1 MDARQKRV
9 FNPDFSLVIT
19 LLIPIFSEQ
28 FASVFLS
35 MLSSMV
41 SSNIDTNIINVT
53 SLVSSVISLPGA
65 LYACI
70 ASGGAIL
77 MSHAMGANDTA
88 RARGLF
94 RTSMHLGI
102 SIALFV
108 TLLAIVFGDPLLKA
122 VYPHMSEE
130 FFRLGRIY
138 TIFASCAFPINF
150 YQTNCIGIMRSCLNT
165 RGAFL
170 ISMSVAIVDLAFK
183 AFFMLYLD
191 MGILG
196 LCLAMMVSKLYSIV
210 VCSVIVKKIGIF
222 KGCLLDFKNFIDKDS
237 VKDIFKLGIVMCA
250 ESFFSSFGGMILGK
264 ILADMGDMEVTGYTL
279 AVSMQSLLT
288 VLPNSIALVAQIVAG
303 RYKGAGDDDHALKLS
318 MSLTLIATF
327 IHLSF
332 SLISLTYID
341 RFVLLYTKEKAI
353 IDIILKV
360 YKSYV
365 FTMPFV
371 WAFGNVLSAGIR
383 GYGNVRQPALTIIIS
398 LWIFKIPA
406 TYFAVSVLQS
416 GAVGR
421 ILVQSLETA
430 IYGASFVGYYFF
442 ELHRIKKRK
451 LNDKN
456 EQAVI

>member
-28 FASVFLS
+28 FASVFIS
-35 MLSSMV
+35 ILSSMV

-53 SLVSSVISLPGA
+53 SLVSAVITLPGA
-65 LYACI
+65 LYGCI
-70 ASGGAIL
+70 ASGSAIL
-77 MSHAMGANDTA
+77 MSHAMGAGDT
-88 RARGLF
+88 RKARGLF
-94 RTSMHLGI
+94 STSMHLGI

-108 TLLAIVFGDPLLKA
+108 TLVTVLFGQPLLKSF
-122 VYPHMSEE
+122 YPNMSDE
-130 FFRLGRIY
+130 FFKLGRIY
-138 TIFASCAFPINF
+138 TIFAAAAFPINF

-191 MGILG
+191 LGILG
-196 LCLAMMVSKLYSIV
+196 LCLAMLVAKVYSII

-222 KGCLLDFKNFIDKDS
+222 NGCLLDFKNFIDKDS
-237 VKDIFKLGIVMCA
+237 SKDIFRLGIVMCA
-250 ESFFSSFGGMILGK
+250 ESFFSSLGGVILGK

-279 AVSMQSLLT
+279 SVSMQSLLT
-288 VLPNSIALVAQIVAG
+288 VLPNSIALVAQIVSG

-327 IHLSF
+327 IHLSLSF
-332 SLISLTYID
+332 ISLTYID
-341 RFVLLYTKEKAI
+341 KFVLLYTKEAEV
-353 IDIILKV
+353 IDIILRV
-360 YKSYV
+360 YKAYV
-365 FTMPFV
+365 FSMPFV

-398 LWIFKIPA
+398 LWAFKIPA
-406 TYFAVSVLQS
+406 TYLAVSVLQT

-421 ILVQSLETA
+421 TLVYSIETA
-430 IYGASFVGYYFF
+430 IYGASFVGYYFL

-451 LNDKN
+451 LKEI
-456 EQAVI
+456 EQAVV